1 MQRIFKM
8 IGTLSTESSK
18 AVDDLQDIEF
28 NVRAGIFRELSFQGS
43 KELEKS
49 LYENYS
55 TLNMAST
62 DNLKSASESLNN
74 NKNLQNP
81 TEIIKEDDDFVPL
94 TKENLEIHQKR
105 YEFITTSKLISNNT
119 SKKSQRSASP
129 ICINENL
136 ANYLKSPSKNKEQK
150 NKNKEEKSKNKE
162 EKSKN
167 NDDSKNNIDTSKNNE
182 DDSDKKNN
190 ESNIV
195 KTASISDEENTKQS
209 PNNELKNSKDFKK
222 KRFESRLAVVPR
234 NTEAEIPNTFVKLS
248 FEENKEEIHESV
260 SQSSTPKF
268 SKILEVAANIDEMI
282 LEKNVPLQTN
292 DDKTNENEKNM
303 NNNEDIA
310 LVQVDENSNA
320 NNKHIDLKN
329 DFSEK
334 IIDTGKNIPII
345 NIDKIVVI
353 KNEIEKSETPNNSQ
367 ILSNSKSKVE
377 DLTINTNFDKTT
389 ERDKTPNSTNTN
401 TTKKTPTVK
410 ETKDKKPVINK
421 SSISSTR
428 PSNSL
433 TNPENQP
440 KIKTNPKTSIIKP
453 KNSMTKTNAN
463 SPFPDKTKVALINK
477 ILIYYSSTLFLLR
490 RYNECNKM
498 INHGLQLSDKMN
510 DKLAFANFKRISGSV
525 QYIKK
530 NFQQALKEFLEAEDI
545 FKEIGCSLGVSIAEA
560 AIGYIKYCEGE
571 TCFDFLIN

>member
-62 DNLKSASESLNN
+62 DNIKSASESLNN

-136 ANYLKSPSKNKEQK
+136 ANYLKSPSKSKEEK
-150 NKNKEEKSKNKE
+150 NKNQD

-190 ESNIV
+190 ESNIG
-195 KTASISDEENTKQS
+195 KTASISDDENTKQS
-209 PNNELKNSKDFKK
+209 PNNELKNAKDFKK
-222 KRFESRLAVVPR
+222 KTFESRMAVVPR
-234 NTEAEIPNTFVKLS
+234 NKKAEIPNTFVKLS

-260 SQSSTPKF
+260 SESSTPKF

-282 LEKNVPLQTN
+282 LEKNVPLKT

-303 NNNEDIA
+303 NNNEDIV
-310 LVQVDENSNA
+310 LVQVDENSCA
-320 NNKHIDLKN
+320 NNNNNSNIDSKN
-329 DFSEK
+329 DISEK
-334 IIDTGKNIPII
+334 IMDTGKNITIT

-353 KNEIEKSETPNNSQ
+353 KNEIEKNETPNNSQ
-367 ILSNSKSKVE
+367 ILSNSKTKVE
-377 DLTINTNFDKTT
+377 DLTINTNYEKTT

-401 TTKKTPTVK
+401 TTKKTPTAK
-410 ETKDKKPVINK
+410 ETKDKKSVVINK

-440 KIKTNPKTSIIKP
+440 KTKTNPKTALPKP
-453 KNSMTKTNAN
+453 KNSMTKNNAN
-463 SPFPDKTKVALINK
+463 GPFPDKTKVAVINK

-530 NFQQALKEFLEAEDI
+530 NFQQALREFLEAEDI
-545 FKEIGCSLGVSIAEA
+545 FKEIGCSLGISIAEA

-571 TCFDFLIN
+571 TNSDFLIN